1 MKLST
6 FLSIVA
12 VVAVL
17 FGIAFVLAP
26 VETLAPYGVV
36 ADRNTAIMGR
46 FFGAALLTVGLIA
59 WFARPITDSVG
70 RRAILIGNLIGDVVG
85 FIVALQGQLNGVTNA
100 LGWSTVVIYGVFALG
115 FACFLF
121 GARNSA

>member
-26 VETLAPYGVV
+26 VETLARYGVD

-59 WFARPITDSVG
+59 WFARPIADSVG

-85 FIVALQGQLNGVTNA
+85 LSSRCKGNLTA
-100 LGWSTVVIYGVFALG
+100 
-115 FACFLF
+115 
-121 GARNSA
+121 